1 MHYLTPILVW
11 LGQILL
17 LLATLAA
24 TQLTSGSFQY
34 SLNFA
39 IATVIAAL
47 TLAIFMRLKPA
58 DGVIRLVA
66 LSGLLWIGFLLLLTI
81 LDLVTR

>member
-11 LGQILL
+11 LGQLLL

-24 TQLTSGSFQY
+24 TQLTSGTFQY